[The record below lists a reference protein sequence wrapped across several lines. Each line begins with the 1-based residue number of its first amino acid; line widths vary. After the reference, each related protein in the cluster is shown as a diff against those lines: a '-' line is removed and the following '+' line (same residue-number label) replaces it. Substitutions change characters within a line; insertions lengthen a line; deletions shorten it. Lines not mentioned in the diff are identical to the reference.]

1 MVANA
6 GALVASRMFS
16 HVARGLY
23 VLLAARYIG
32 PELYSLLAISQAWY
46 MTLVPLAS
54 FGLAGALGRE
64 IGRRRE
70 SVQDQIE
77 YSAIIALSATL
88 LACLLSLSGAYWLHA
103 GSELLTLLVIMTVA
117 LAGRGVAIWTINVF
131 IAVEKSRFVLLLE
144 SVFRSLEIFFGL
156 LTLYLDGGIIGLS
169 IVHTV
174 SWWLQG
180 LCGLFLIHNK
190 LGFELRARTTWAA
203 TKRIISHAMPF
214 LMAGLLMNWL
224 LQGPLVLFSKADID
238 PAVIGNFAI
247 AIQVLHLAI
256 AFPQSLS
263 SAALPV
269 ITRAADR
276 KDGKDKLFLGVT
288 FRIAL
293 FTGCLAGFFGTIV
306 GPWLVPLILGD
317 EYRLTG
323 DILGWILCLLAPAAI
338 IFVFPATFYARG
350 MNLTSTIA
358 SLIGSVLLTALALSD
373 SIHGLELSGILI
385 ALSVALTASACYLIV
400 SAVRHDLIQLGDEVL
415 RPIAAA
421 IAATLIF
428 VMLLPLNGWVALAG
442 GTVGLPLLAI
452 LTGAIRRTEI
462 EAVRGAISRSKTGA

>member
-1 MVANA
+1 MLGHA
-6 GALVASRMFS
+6 
-16 HVARGLY
+16 ARGLY
-23 VLLAARYIG
+23 MLLVARALG
-32 PELYSLLAISQAWY
+32 PQLYSLFAVAQAWY
-46 MTLVPLAS
+46 MALIPLAA
-54 FGLAGALGRE
+54 FGLAGVLARE
-64 IGRRRE
+64 IGRGKE
-70 SVQDQIE
+70 PSQDLIDS
-77 YSAIIALSATL
+77 SAVLALTATL
-88 LACLLSLSGAYWLHA
+88 AACLISILGAYLIH
-103 GSELLTLLVIMTVA
+103 GESELAVLLFIMTAA
-117 LAGRGVAIWTINVF
+117 LAGRAVSLWTTHVF
-131 IAVEKSRFVLLLE
+131 IAVEKSRLVLVLE
-144 SVFRSLEIFFGL
+144 SIFRPLEIFFGL
-156 LTLYLDGGIIGLS
+156 TVLYFDGGIIGLS
-169 IVHTV
+169 IVHGAL
-174 SWWLQG
+174 WWIQG
-180 LCGLFLIHNK
+180 FCGLYLIHRE
-190 LGFELRARTTWAA
+190 LGFKLRIRATWTA
-203 TKRIISHAMPF
+203 TKRIVGHAMPF

-288 FRIAL
+288 FKIAL
-293 FTGCLAGFFGTIV
+293 FTGCLAGFFGTTV